1 MKYKIIYQA
10 PGLYFEAEA
19 VNEQERKE
27 IVKGL
32 LYTTKDLTDANLL
45 GYYET
50 CQSVPENDV
59 SEDINDEPQVQQ
71 EPTVEYATENQKKYM
86 AKLGI
91 PFSDGTTKIE
101 AMDLIKQ
108 YKIVHGIPLK

>member
-10 PGLYFEAEA
+10 AGLYFEAEA

-32 LYTTKDLTDANLL
+32 LYTTKDLAEANLL

-50 CQSVPENDV
+50 SQSVAENYD
-59 SEDINDEPQVQQ
+59 SEGINNEPQVQE
-71 EPTVEYATENQKKYM
+71 EPVIEYATPGQKNYM
-86 AKLGI
+86 IKLGI
-91 PFSDGTTKIE
+91 PFNDYTTKIE

-108 YKIVHGIPLK
+108 YKIVHGIPVK